1 MNEPFQVCCY
11 ALTIS
16 SSATRI
22 PTALLR
28 RPDRYQC
35 AMHDMRP
42 DMPPSHTHTPP
53 ITHQMPQT
61 HTLCP
66 PRSPSASVRAPTHT
80 STAYLLLPCV
90 RTARARVSCS
100 GPLQVGPTSRN
111 RRGGGVRERETHQR
125 ERKRRWGRHLK
136 PVPHS
141 PSHPALLSS
150 PVPWGWRRSECRG
163 TLGAACRRSSD
174 QTIHVLPLLSA
185 GRQAIVNATVC
196 SLMCR

>member
-16 SSATRI
+16 SSATHI

-42 DMPPSHTHTPP
+42 DMPPSHTHTSYHTPNASN
-53 ITHQMPQT
+53 THLVPT
-61 HTLCP
+61 PFAIRL
-66 PRSPSASVRAPTHT
+66 RAPTHT

-100 GPLQVGPTSRN
+100 GPLQAGPTSRN

-150 PVPWGWRRSECRG
+150 PVPWGWRRSEYRG

>member
-1 MNEPFQVCCY
+1 MCY
-11 ALTIS
+11 A
-16 SSATRI
+16 
-22 PTALLR
+22 
-28 RPDRYQC
+28 RY
-35 AMHDMRP
+35 APRYAVIT
-42 DMPPSHTHTPP
+42 HTHTSYHTPNASN
-53 ITHQMPQT
+53 THLVPT
-61 HTLCP
+61 PFAIRL
-66 PRSPSASVRAPTHT
+66 RAPTHT